1 MSLHAFTHC
10 DTSTFK
16 GIGKIRPIKLLL
28 KNKGFQNALSKLGDT
43 WEVPAELNKLEE
55 FTTAM
60 YGRGMYKSVNAVRL
74 DMLRAKC
81 GGTDGIDLSR
91 NVDLGQFPPCLNALQ
106 QHIRRANYQTCI
118 WKATDKP
125 RSMAPPTTDG
135 HGWTAVHGKIQPLW
149 FSGPLM
155 PSCTALEDCTLP
167 SDDDNT
173 DDEESDSEADLA
185 FDEYTVSES
194 ESDNE

>member
-1 MSLHAFTHC
+1 MWC
-10 DTSTFK
+10 
-16 GIGKIRPIKLLL
+16 
-28 KNKGFQNALSKLGDT
+28 
-43 WEVPAELNKLEE
+43 
-55 FTTAM
+55 
-60 YGRGMYKSVNAVRL
+60 
-74 DMLRAKC
+74 
-81 GGTDGIDLSR
+81 TDGIDLSR

-118 WKATDKP
+118 WKAADKP
-125 RSMAPPTTDG
+125 RSMAPPATDG

-155 PSCTALEDCTLP
+155 PSCTALEDCRLP

-185 FDEYTVSES
+185 FDEYTVHVSES

>member
-1 MSLHAFTHC
+1 MHFNN
-10 DTSTFK
+10 TSGVPT
-16 GIGKIRPIKLLL
+16 IRP
-28 KNKGFQNALSKLGDT
+28 
-43 WEVPAELNKLEE
+43 V
-55 FTTAM
+55 
-60 YGRGMYKSVNAVRL
+60 YGKQLINL
-74 DMLRAKC
+74 
-81 GGTDGIDLSR
+81 
-91 NVDLGQFPPCLNALQ
+91 
-106 QHIRRANYQTCI
+106 
-118 WKATDKP
+118 
-125 RSMAPPTTDG
+125 RSMAPPATDG

-155 PSCTALEDCTLP
+155 PSCTALEDCRLP

>member
-1 MSLHAFTHC
+1 M
-10 DTSTFK
+10 
-16 GIGKIRPIKLLL
+16 LL
-28 KNKGFQNALSKLGDT
+28 KNKGFQDALSKLGDT
-43 WEVPAELNKLEE
+43 WEVPAKLNDKLEE

-81 GGTDGIDLSR
+81 GGTDSLDLSR

-106 QHIRRANYQTCI
+106 QHIRRGNYQTCI

-125 RSMAPPTTDG
+125 RSMAPPATTDG
-135 HGWTAVHGKIQPLW
+135 HGWIAVHGKIQPLW

-155 PSCTALEDCTLP
+155 PSCAALEDCTLP

-173 DDEESDSEADLA
+173 DDSEADLA
-185 FDEYTVSES
+185 FDEYTVSER